1 MGSVMDSGLCVREG
15 LVRSRLLPGTLGLL
29 LLVAFVLASG
39 DPAFET
45 KLQAEPDVET
55 KFQAEAA
62 VETKLLAEDLRSRLA
77 VIEGVAKKLYEGG
90 ELQGPAVAQLEDELV
105 WLERRVEKLQ
115 KDDAAGH
122 ELYFMVSILRGT
134 IYQMSSGLSD
144 EQVEEKR
151 NAYTFSSDRFWNQYY
166 EKTQASVER
175 FDWYG
180 TWDTEVQT
188 DGSKSVTLGEL
199 LRPFSTASF
208 DVVVEKGTL
217 DALQENEP
225 RRTLKPGGYFVSI
238 TDLPAS
244 VRVVEQLQWYEYWD
258 VCHTHQANVR
268 SSAGEERIAH
278 VHACRRSEDGLWTWL
293 RSHSRPMR
301 SFFFSEL

>member
-1 MGSVMDSGLCVREG
+1 
-15 LVRSRLLPGTLGLL
+15 
-29 LLVAFVLASG
+29 
-39 DPAFET
+39 
-45 KLQAEPDVET
+45 
-55 KFQAEAA
+55 
-62 VETKLLAEDLRSRLA
+62 
-77 VIEGVAKKLYEGG
+77 
-90 ELQGPAVAQLEDELV
+90 
-105 WLERRVEKLQ
+105 
-115 KDDAAGH
+115 
-122 ELYFMVSILRGT
+122 
-134 IYQMSSGLSD
+134 MSSGLSD

-188 DGSKSVTLGEL
+188 DGSKSVMLGEL
-199 LRPFSTASF
+199 LRPYMGAQESSILMLGCGRSTMPEQMYRDGFENIVNVDVSDKLLDSLRLQLGAEMPKMRWMKEDAAALSFSTASF

-225 RRTLKPGGYFVSI
+225 LLKAAVHEARRTLKPGGYFVSI

-301 SFFFSEL
+301 SFFFQRAVTRGS